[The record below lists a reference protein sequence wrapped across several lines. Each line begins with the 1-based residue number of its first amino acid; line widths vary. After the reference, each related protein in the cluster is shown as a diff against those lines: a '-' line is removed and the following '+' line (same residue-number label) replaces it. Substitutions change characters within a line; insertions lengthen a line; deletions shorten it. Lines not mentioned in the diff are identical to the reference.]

1 MVLNPSYGVPSSH
14 EPTYCKPLWATAHEV
29 IQGLMMFTNQN
40 MCRLLSRNVHRLW
53 TATPRKK
60 KHSIWVI
67 VSSSRTFENTNIKSV
82 DQLLTSTNQQPIKT
96 NTQKDILLKYPPP
109 PPKKK
114 TYTKPPWHCPPGHR
128 FPLDLAIFGLK
139 ARPSTSPQ
147 PGCQAFPGWHSTFE
161 VRESLYKQPSFIC
174 HIGPQF
180 LLPCVAGGGGSDG
193 NPTYNMEVF
202 GEILEICPHGCCEKN
217 PMDVQLM
224 CSWLDVGDEAKKV
237 ESSANV

>member
-114 TYTKPPWHCPPGHR
+114 NIHQATVALPSRPP
-128 FPLDLAIFGLK
+128 L
-139 ARPSTSPQ
+139 STWSRNLW
-147 PGCQAFPGWHSTFE
+147 AKSSTFDFPPTRMPG
-161 VRESLYKQPSFIC
+161 VSRVTFD
-174 HIGPQF
+174 F
-180 LLPCVAGGGGSDG
+180 WGSG
-193 NPTYNMEVF
+193 IP
-202 GEILEICPHGCCEKN
+202 I
-217 PMDVQLM
+217 
-224 CSWLDVGDEAKKV
+224 
-237 ESSANV
+237 